1 MGLGGGG
8 STHHSSIGTVVRDV
22 VCSTTAWRSVP
33 QGVTIVTTAGAIP
46 DAMDRITKQDSEGVG
61 ERKELKML
69 YQNVGRGK
77 VASHLFCS
85 WW

>member
-1 MGLGGGG
+1 M
-8 STHHSSIGTVVRDV
+8 
-22 VCSTTAWRSVP
+22 
-33 QGVTIVTTAGAIP
+33 TIVTTAGAIP